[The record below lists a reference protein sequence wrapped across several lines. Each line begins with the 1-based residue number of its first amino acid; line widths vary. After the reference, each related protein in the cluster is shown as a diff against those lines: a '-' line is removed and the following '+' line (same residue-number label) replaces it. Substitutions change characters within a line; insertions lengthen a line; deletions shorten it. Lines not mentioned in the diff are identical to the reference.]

1 MITQIS
7 TDICSEVLARHLT
20 KEPTEIFEE
29 TLANAQPEF
38 GDAFILSLVRRM
50 MFGEE
55 NYPLYERITASEW
68 ILKSSSLF
76 YAILEYHL
84 TYIPRFSPEI
94 ILAATEDFMANT
106 SEHEYLKVISQTQPA
121 YTAMIAILAK
131 MVKEHETFPPRLK
144 NAMVNITVSMAC
156 IIYRLAEISFA
167 QSSKE
172 SIN

>member
-1 MITQIS
+1 M
-7 TDICSEVLARHLT
+7 
-20 KEPTEIFEE
+20 
-29 TLANAQPEF
+29 
-38 GDAFILSLVRRM
+38 
-50 MFGEE
+50 
-55 NYPLYERITASEW
+55 AS
-68 ILKSSSLF
+68 
-76 YAILEYHL
+76 
-84 TYIPRFSPEI
+84 
-94 ILAATEDFMANT
+94 T